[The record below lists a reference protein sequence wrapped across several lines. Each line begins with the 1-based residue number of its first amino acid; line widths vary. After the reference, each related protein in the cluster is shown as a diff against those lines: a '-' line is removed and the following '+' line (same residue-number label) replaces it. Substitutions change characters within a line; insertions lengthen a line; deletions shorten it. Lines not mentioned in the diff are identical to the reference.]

1 MTGHDNPAIVENAL
15 ENDKWYNKQPT
26 LLTERSFPLWGTFTD
41 KGADC
46 VHTGTSVL
54 TRGP

>member
-1 MTGHDNPAIVENAL
+1 MTGHDNLAIVENAL
-15 ENDKWYNKQPT
+15 ENSKWYNKQPT

-41 KGADC
+41 KGANC
-46 VHTGTSVL
+46 VHTGTSML

>member
-15 ENDKWYNKQPT
+15 ENSKWYNKQPT